1 MSELKALLLAAGEG
15 TRLRPLTS
23 NTPKPML
30 MVAGKPL
37 IAHSIE
43 ALASAGIREFYIVVG
58 WKSNRIKQFLL
69 DEFTDLEIH
78 FLEQKQR
85 LGTANA
91 IGLAENVLQGPFICL
106 NGDVIVYPEEVQK
119 MIALFRTEGGH
130 ILGAVRV
137 DDPGRYGV
145 IETDGG
151 RLKHIIEKPERP
163 PSNLINAGMMIFTQ
177 DIFDFIRKTPLS
189 KRGEFEITDTLNM
202 LAQREE
208 VLIHEIK
215 SGWLD
220 IAWPWDLLDANEMLM
235 SRITRRIEGEVEDY
249 VVIKG
254 PVVVEKGTIIRSG
267 SYIQGPVYISR
278 ECDIGPNCY
287 IRPSTCIGPG
297 CRIGGAVEIK
307 NSIIMASTKIPHHNY
322 VGDSVI
328 GEGCNLG
335 CGTKIAN
342 LRLDGRSIR
351 VNTDRGL
358 IDTGRRKLGAII
370 GDNVKTGIN
379 SMIEPGTVIHEN
391 SYIGPG
397 AVARGAIG
405 ASSRIL

>member
-1 MSELKALLLAAGEG
+1 MKALLLAAGEG

-23 NTPKPML
+23 NIPKPVL

-37 IAHSIE
+37 ISHSIKG
-43 ALASAGIREFYIVVG
+43 LASAGVREFYIVVG
-58 WKSNRIKQFLL
+58 WKSNRVKQFLL
-69 DEFTDLEIH
+69 DEFADLEIH
-78 FLEQKQR
+78 FLEQKHR
-85 LGTANA
+85 LGTAHA
-91 IGLAENVLQGPFICL
+91 IGLAEKVLEEPFICL
-106 NGDVIVYPEEVQK
+106 NGDVIVYPEEIQK
-119 MIALFRTEGGH
+119 MIALFREGNDQ

-145 IETDGG
+145 IETEGR
-151 RLKHIIEKPERP
+151 RLKRIIEKPEHP
-163 PSNLINAGMMIFTQ
+163 VSNLINAGIMILTPEV
-177 DIFDFIRKTPLS
+177 FDFINKTPRS
-189 KRGEFEITDTLNM
+189 SRGEFEITDTLNM
-202 LAQREE
+202 LAQERE

-215 SGWLD
+215 SRWLD
-220 IAWPWDLLDANEMLM
+220 IAWPWDLLDANEILM
-235 SRITRRIEGEVEDY
+235 SRITGRIEGEVEEH

-254 PVVVEKGTIIRSG
+254 PVVVEKGTVVRSG
-267 SYIQGPVYISR
+267 SYIQGPVYISG
-278 ECDIGPNCY
+278 ECDIGPNCF
-287 IRPSTCIGPG
+287 IRPSTSIGTG

-307 NSIIMASTKIPHHNY
+307 NSIIMAGTKIPHHNY

-342 LRLDGRSIR
+342 LRLDGKTVR

-358 IDTGRRKLGAII
+358 IDTDRRKLGAII

-379 SMIEPGTVIHEN
+379 SMIEPGTIIHEN

-397 AVARGAIG
+397 ALARGAIKAG
-405 ASSRIL
+405 SRIL